1 MYVSADVPHLFVNGS
16 FFNSVATFM
25 QAQMLSTLIECIL
38 ASNTQHFW
46 HVLAWIPDPSCLVNL
61 SFLISHA
68 LLCYILFRVPYSV
81 FPYSDRDGTMNFL
94 YSVKFGK
101 KDLFNFLNCLQVQ
114 SCSLFFCA
122 ASRC

>member
-1 MYVSADVPHLFVNGS
+1 MYVDVDVDVLHLYVNGS

-25 QAQMLSTLIECIL
+25 QAQMLI
-38 ASNTQHFW
+38 TQHFW

-94 YSVKFGK
+94 YSVKFEK

-114 SCSLFFCA
+114 
-122 ASRC
+122 